1 MKISNFRSPLFYMGD
16 KFKLL
21 DQLKNQFPKKINN
34 LIEPFTGGGSV
45 FLNIDANKYFL
56 NDRDKHLIGLH
67 KYLLKSSKNPKL
79 FFYNIK
85 MTLDKYKLS
94 KSYEKDIVPQGLRK
108 KFVKTYYA
116 KFNKEGYTKLKND
129 FNNDTKT
136 NYTSLYIL
144 LILGFNRIL
153 RFNTNGKFNLPVGN
167 VDFNKNTALAL
178 NNYFKIIKTKKV
190 KFYNQD
196 YKKFLMNINFIK
208 DDFLYCDP
216 PYLITASEYNKYWN
230 ENDENELLKK
240 LDELNKNKVKWAL
253 SNVIEYKGKTNK
265 ILINW
270 SKKYKNCK
278 IKSNYISFNDNT
290 VKSFKEVLIH
300 NYEQ

>member
-1 MKISNFRSPLFYMGD
+1 MKIDNFRSPLFYMGD

-21 DQLKNQFPKKINN
+21 DQLKNQFPNKINN
-34 LIEPFTGGGSV
+34 FIEPFTGGGSV
-45 FLNIDANKYFL
+45 FLNIDANKYLL

-67 KYLLKSSKNPKL
+67 KHLLKSSKNPKL

-85 MTLDKYKLS
+85 KTLDKYKLS
-94 KSYEKDIVPQGLRK
+94 KSYEKDIVPQNLRK

-129 FNNDTKT
+129 FNGDTKL

-153 RFNTNGKFNLPVGN
+153 RFNANGKFNLPVGN

-196 YKKFLMNINFIK
+196 YKKFLMNINFKK

-216 PYLITASEYNKYWN
+216 PYLITAGEYNKYWN

-290 VKSFKEVLIH
+290 IKSFKEVLIH